1 MENQNNELQ
10 LNASAVE
17 FLRES
22 AKWSKFLAIIG
33 FVGIG
38 LMVLAGI
45 FMGTVMSFLPMGNTS
60 GETVPFGIISF
71 LYIIMAALYFFPVYY
86 LFKYATG
93 IKNAL
98 NTKNSDLLADGFG
111 HLKSHHK
118 FLGIMM
124 IVLLSLYAIILVGVV
139 VSGVFMASAL

>member
-60 GETVPFGIISF
+60 SETVPFGIISF

-98 NTKNSDLLADGFG
+98 NAKNNDLLADGFSY
-111 HLKSHHK
+111 LKSHHK